1 MVYAGQMA
9 AADVPTMT
17 NSSWRMLRLTCE
29 YADLMRGLRAEA
41 GKVFS
46 GLCEMFEMYLL
57 HVFHNFSDVSLAEL
71 VSPHQQQ
78 QQVGIINVQD
88 LTFVNAVMSDELIS
102 PHQQQQRVDPRASA
116 LWAQQAGS
124 QWRGAVVMLAAAGT
138 HSCTRHH
145 STRCCCCGAQAGWC
159 AAQSASPAPR
169 VTCSSRWHFGG

>member
-1 MVYAGQMA
+1 MA

-57 HVFHNFSDVSLAEL
+57 HVFHNFSDISLAEL

-78 QQVGIINVQD
+78 QQVGICSCAD
-88 LTFVNAVMSDELIS
+88 LMFS
-102 PHQQQQRVDPRASA
+102 
-116 LWAQQAGS
+116 
-124 QWRGAVVMLAAAGT
+124 
-138 HSCTRHH
+138 
-145 STRCCCCGAQAGWC
+145 
-159 AAQSASPAPR
+159 
-169 VTCSSRWHFGG
+169 

>member
-1 MVYAGQMA
+1 MLYAVQMAAAIVPTMTNSSWRMLRLACEYAVLFMVYAGQMA

-71 VSPHQQQ
+71 VNPHQQQ
-78 QQVGIINVQD
+78 QQVGV
-88 LTFVNAVMSDELIS
+88 V
-102 PHQQQQRVDPRASA
+102 H
-116 LWAQQAGS
+116 S
-124 QWRGAVVMLAAAGT
+124 QPWCSFMLD
-138 HSCTRHH
+138 
-145 STRCCCCGAQAGWC
+145 Q
-159 AAQSASPAPR
+159 
-169 VTCSSRWHFGG
+169 

>member
-57 HVFHNFSDVSLAEL
+57 HVFHNFSDISLAEL

-78 QQVGIINVQD
+78 QQVGIVKVQIWCS
-88 LTFVNAVMSDELIS
+88 FVLRSVMS
-102 PHQQQQRVDPRASA
+102 
-116 LWAQQAGS
+116 
-124 QWRGAVVMLAAAGT
+124 
-138 HSCTRHH
+138 
-145 STRCCCCGAQAGWC
+145 
-159 AAQSASPAPR
+159 
-169 VTCSSRWHFGG
+169 

>member
-1 MVYAGQMA
+1 MTLSVFMVYAGQMAAADVPTMTNSTWRMLRLAYKYAVLFMVYAGQMA

-78 QQVGIINVQD
+78 QQVGIIN
-88 LTFVNAVMSDELIS
+88 
-102 PHQQQQRVDPRASA
+102 
-116 LWAQQAGS
+116 AGS
-124 QWRGAVVMLAAAGT
+124 DIC
-138 HSCTRHH
+138 SCYD
-145 STRCCCCGAQAGWC
+145 
-159 AAQSASPAPR
+159 
-169 VTCSSRWHFGG
+169 